1 MRVRDY
7 HLKVSVISTSLILA
21 FAGMAIP
28 QETNTASED
37 LELGAIVVR
46 AEYIP
51 DEKRETA
58 QIMSMISS
66 EDFDLRGD
74 SDVASA
80 LRRVTGVSIA
90 DGRFVYVRGL
100 NERYN
105 NATLNGSVLP
115 SPEPL
120 RKVAPLDLFPSDI
133 VETTIVQK
141 TWSPVFS
148 AEFGGGL
155 IDIRTQ
161 NVPYQDFFK
170 VSVTSSLS
178 SGSNLADD
186 GLSYSGGK
194 LDWLGFDDGT
204 RDLPSTLNTAFETGT
219 KQNNGVYQ
227 NLSNI
232 QRNEISRELVD
243 DSNLLIVKQ
252 EKIGINSGFDGK
264 FGKRIDQSDSMSIG
278 LLGVFSYS
286 NKWSTKKGIQGIGE
300 ATGGV
305 GNFET
310 VTRALSR
317 FDRQSTTNS
326 IDLNGFASLGLDI
339 LDDHR
344 INILSFIT
352 RSTDK
357 VTEISFG
364 FTNDD
369 ENIRREKL
377 EWIERQLWTTQ
388 INGEHIISK
397 ETQADLRWR
406 GSWSFAKRDAPFQ
419 VSNRYQPTISDD
431 ETFVLRRGSGIE
443 FSEIDDE
450 SFDFG
455 VDLKVPLTIAEVFI
469 DLRGGAATTRKLRQ
483 SFSNFL
489 VAPNLNSLGISN
501 TRVDFAYRQVFAV
514 TSAFFQS
521 TRSTQSPSYYE
532 ATQDVNALYIEAD
545 AELTPFMRIMFGIR
559 EENFDQ
565 SIETRSNKA
574 DHGII
579 TPPIQESR
587 ILPSTTFTWNF
598 KENLALRLGYSETVN
613 RPQFREVG
621 PSRFTNTETNEA
633 FTGNPFLKE
642 SSISNLDARLE
653 WYFSRN
659 QFATLGVFSKNLD
672 DPIEAFNVGSGES
685 RLVTFV
691 NIESAKVQGIEFE
704 FRRELQLSD
713 WFKWKF
719 LDNKA
724 FSVDSNLT
732 LSNSSIM
739 SGAPVNLLSQS
750 AATKFVQQL
759 SRLDKTSRFTLEDL
773 RNEGALVTR
782 TADFIDGRQL
792 QGHSKYL
799 FNLQF
804 GYYDEV
810 NDADLNFLINFQS
823 KRIRSVE
830 SLNDNTP
837 AVWEEPPI
845 TFDIVYKQRIALF
858 DRQWSFSL
866 KVQNLFDSDYQAY
879 QETVGAK
886 VLVDTY
892 SPRQYFGLSVSHT
905 F

>member
-1 MRVRDY
+1 MRLRDY
-7 HLKVSVISTSLILA
+7 QLKVSVLSTSLILA

-37 LELGAIVVR
+37 LELGTIVVR

-148 AEFGGGL
+148 ADFGGGL

-204 RDLPSTLNTAFETGT
+204 RDLPSTLNAAFETGT
-219 KQNNGVYQ
+219 KQNNGIYQ

-252 EKIGINSGFDGK
+252 GKIGINSGFDGK

-326 IDLNGFASLGLDI
+326 IDLNGFASVGLDI

-357 VTEISFG
+357 VAEISFG

-455 VDLKVPLTIAEVFI
+455 VDLKVPLTISEVFI
-469 DLRGGAATTRKLRQ
+469 DLRVGAATTRKLRQ

-559 EENFDQ
+559 NENFDQ

-579 TPPIQESR
+579 TPPIKESR

-659 QFATLGVFSKNLD
+659 QFATVGVFSKNLD

-704 FRRELQLSD
+704 FRRELPLSD

-732 LSNSSIM
+732 FSDSSIT
-739 SGAPVNLLSQS
+739 SGVPVNLLSQS

-759 SRLDKTSRFTLEDL
+759 SRLGKTSKFTLEDL

-782 TADFIDGRQL
+782 RADFIDGRQL

-799 FNLQF
+799 FNLLF

-823 KRIRSVE
+823 KRIRSIE

-858 DRQWSFSL
+858 DRQWSLSL

-879 QETVGAK
+879 QETIGSK

-892 SPRQYFGLSVSHT
+892 SPRQYVGLSVSHT